1 MARITSI
8 EKESIRKKTAMPML
22 ALAIGSM
29 VMLFAGLTS
38 AIVVRKAEGNW
49 LIFDMPRAFYI
60 STAVI
65 LISSLTMNNA
75 VRMVKQGLNKKA
87 TLQLIATFL
96 FGISFACTQIS
107 GWYSLNAQNVYFAG
121 RAANASGSFFYMLT
135 WLHLMHMIGGLISL
149 VLTAYNASKD
159 KYNADNTLG
168 IRLTAVFWHFLGI
181 LWVYLFLFLL
191 YANK

>member
-1 MARITSI
+1 MSTISKS
-8 EKESIRKKTAMPML
+8 EKESIRKKTALPML

-49 LIFDMPRAFYI
+49 LLFDMPRAFYI

-75 VRMVKQGLNKKA
+75 LQMIKKGLYKKA
-87 TLQLIATFL
+87 TLQLIATFI

-107 GWYSLNAQNVYFAG
+107 GWYALNSQNVYFTG
-121 RAANASGSFFYMLT
+121 RTANAAGSFFYMLT
-135 WLHLMHMIGGLISL
+135 WLHLMHMVGGLISL
-149 VLTAYNASKD
+149 LVTAYNASKQ
-159 KYNADNTLG
+159 KYSPENYLG
-168 IRLTAVFWHFLGI
+168 VRLTAMFWHFLGI